1 MAEEYV
7 ALIFSHQH
15 IKKKKQ
21 QPSTCRTI
29 HTENLLSAGRELKPP
44 QRARNPP
51 HNWIEQKKKGEREGE
66 KRHQDETSILETEP
80 RKRKGTHS
88 LGSYL
93 ANRDQPR
100 WRDHKIA
107 EKSAAAGLRRAKQNE
122 SHTDHLHHRLG
133 HHSLRHLVGV
143 GCWDSPRR
151 PQMRKA
157 RRMCGLI
164 GEVRCRCWGRQ
175 EGEGWS
181 AIGISFPVHMQILRG
196 WGAPGE
202 APFAWD
208 MSDWVPLVWVMG
220 CRGLSKNKCL
230 LWGLQ
235 VVGTNHGSHLR
246 EQRGHGSPPVGVSE
260 QAPTVAPVTSEAT
273 KEEGTTTEHH
283 LLLLSQPW
291 EHIRSAAAT
300 ATAKCSGHQLHMPDH
315 CPFPGACN

>member
-1 MAEEYV
+1 MQKKREGSRW
-7 ALIFSHQH
+7 LRSMWLSSSPTNTL
-15 IKKKKQ
+15 KKKNHLHVERFTQK
-21 QPSTCRTI
+21 I
-29 HTENLLSAGRELKPP
+29 YWVLAEELKPP

-100 WRDHKIA
+100 RRDHKIA

-122 SHTDHLHHRLG
+122 SHTDHLYHRLG
-133 HHSLRHLVGV
+133 HHSLRPLVGV

-175 EGEGWS
+175 EGWS
-181 AIGISFPVHMQILRG
+181 AIGISFPVHM
-196 WGAPGE
+196 
-202 APFAWD
+202 
-208 MSDWVPLVWVMG
+208 
-220 CRGLSKNKCL
+220 
-230 LWGLQ
+230 
-235 VVGTNHGSHLR
+235 
-246 EQRGHGSPPVGVSE
+246 
-260 QAPTVAPVTSEAT
+260 
-273 KEEGTTTEHH
+273 
-283 LLLLSQPW
+283 
-291 EHIRSAAAT
+291 
-300 ATAKCSGHQLHMPDH
+300 
-315 CPFPGACN
+315 